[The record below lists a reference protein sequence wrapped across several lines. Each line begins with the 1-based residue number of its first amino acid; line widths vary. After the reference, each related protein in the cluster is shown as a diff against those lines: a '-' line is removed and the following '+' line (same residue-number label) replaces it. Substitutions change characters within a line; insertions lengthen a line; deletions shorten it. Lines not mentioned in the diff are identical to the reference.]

1 MRANPNTSELSTLKI
16 AGASVLGLAFSFG
29 FTSQQGHGGAVFSLF
44 NEGNLF
50 RDSGALLFFRLAV
63 FACLLLLPFQRRLF
77 AIMGTFILVSW
88 VVLYSFVGAFIFPLI
103 TSCAF
108 FYFAFRQS
116 RAELK
121 AGAALM
127 LALPFLLSVIHKMHP
142 GYLRGTEFSN
152 GGSFFM
158 FLYSW
163 GFSPT
168 VLTQNISEALAAISL
183 VVELGLFVGLL
194 YRTTLFAHLA
204 LLFALTLAIAHPP
217 VLFVYGFFFP
227 FALLVDDDW
236 ANDLGKGISASA
248 LSHSFFW
255 CAAAV
260 FFAIKATD
268 FSMTAVKVWPVAAFL
283 IFYHLRRLGK
293 LRKATTPYPRYLD
306 LLRSPRSLIAP
317 ILVVVTFMASALG
330 APAPLGFSM
339 FSSRDSGKNRHVLY
353 VPDRDTCR
361 QILKQWMFSAVVDAG
376 AHANADGTCTL
387 TFPTLSGLQGMK
399 DRLCSMNPQS
409 VWSTR
414 EKGADFST
422 PEICGR
428 PQSEVE

>member
-16 AGASVLGLAFSFG
+16 AGASVLGLALSFG

-127 LALPFLLSVIHKMHP
+127 LALPFLLSAIHKMHP

-163 GFSPT
+163 GFRRQFSHKTFQKHLLRHLWLSNSVFLSGCSTEPRCSPT
-168 VLTQNISEALAAISL
+168 
-183 VVELGLFVGLL
+183 
-194 YRTTLFAHLA
+194 
-204 LLFALTLAIAHPP
+204 
-217 VLFVYGFFFP
+217 
-227 FALLVDDDW
+227 
-236 ANDLGKGISASA
+236 
-248 LSHSFFW
+248 
-255 CAAAV
+255 
-260 FFAIKATD
+260 
-268 FSMTAVKVWPVAAFL
+268 
-283 IFYHLRRLGK
+283 LR
-293 LRKATTPYPRYLD
+293 
-306 LLRSPRSLIAP
+306 
-317 ILVVVTFMASALG
+317 
-330 APAPLGFSM
+330 
-339 FSSRDSGKNRHVLY
+339 FSSPSLWQSRTHQFCLFTDS
-353 VPDRDTCR
+353 
-361 QILKQWMFSAVVDAG
+361 FS
-376 AHANADGTCTL
+376 
-387 TFPTLSGLQGMK
+387 PS
-399 DRLCSMNPQS
+399 RCS
-409 VWSTR
+409 STM
-414 EKGADFST
+414 T
-422 PEICGR
+422 GR
-428 PQSEVE
+428 TI